1 MAILIAFCVFII
13 LLMLGMNIGSVLLIT
28 GILGIFLVGDYSIL
42 INILQSDVFARVA
55 GYTLTTIPLFILMSQ
70 FFIQAG
76 IVKDLY
82 AIVYNYSRGK
92 SGILGSL
99 TIILGAVLG
108 SISGSGSAASAALGQ
123 VAIPELKKHGYKDD
137 LSGAIAASAGALSG
151 IIPPSIILILY
162 GATTQTPVN
171 KLFMGAVIPGILLT
185 VSFILS
191 ALFYFNIQKKKNS
204 LEIDTSFQ
212 KKEIELRKYIVT
224 LAASFIIMVIIF
236 VGIYFGFFT
245 ATEAGAVGAFVSLL
259 AVIALGKFNFQLMKN
274 SIIETIKVS
283 GMVMFIMIGAQI
295 FARFISLSLLP
306 NKLISFVEPILQN
319 PIIIILILTL
329 IYLILFMLLE
339 GAAVIVMTVPLTL
352 PIILEANIDP
362 IWFGV
367 LVGLTCTIG
376 LLTPPV
382 GLSVFAVSSASKIPL
397 EKIFKITMVFSLIAT
412 VITVFSMIVFP
423 ELATWLPNTMK

>member
-171 KLFMGAVIPGILLT
+171 KLFMGAVIPGILIT

-204 LEIDTSFQ
+204 LEIDTPFQ

-274 SIIETIKVS
+274 SIIATIKVS

-329 IYLILFMLLE
+329 IYFILFMLLE

-382 GLSVFAVSSASKIPL
+382 GLSVFAVSSASKVPL
-397 EKIFKITMVFSLIAT
+397 EKIFRITMVFSLIAT
-412 VITVFSMIVFP
+412 VITVFAMIVFP

>member
-171 KLFMGAVIPGILLT
+171 KLFMGAVIPGILIT

-329 IYLILFMLLE
+329 IYFILFMLLE

>member
-329 IYLILFMLLE
+329 IYFVLFMLLE

-382 GLSVFAVSSASKIPL
+382 GLSVFAVSSASKVPL

-412 VITVFSMIVFP
+412 VITVFAMIVFP